1 MSGYDRVQFDRYQA
15 DLKRA
20 FRHLQN
26 TVDLAYENGVDS
38 DALADAF
45 LSGAAVLKT
54 RTRGRRAAI
63 TSLYDTLERVM
74 AGDFGDVDRDQVTN

>member
-1 MSGYDRVQFDRYQA
+1 MSGYDRVEFDHYQA

-20 FRHLQN
+20 FRHLQHA
-26 TVDLAYENGVDS
+26 VDLAHQNGVNS

-63 TSLYDTLERVM
+63 TSLYDTLERVV
-74 AGDFGDVDRDQVTN
+74 AGDFGDVDRNQLTG